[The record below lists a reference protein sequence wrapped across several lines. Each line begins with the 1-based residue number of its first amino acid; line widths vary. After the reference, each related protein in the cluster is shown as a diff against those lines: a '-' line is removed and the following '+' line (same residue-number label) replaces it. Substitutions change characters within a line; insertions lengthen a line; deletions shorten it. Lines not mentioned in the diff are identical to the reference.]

1 MKPLIN
7 CLIEN
12 QALLFKNM
20 YRAQQI
26 INLNIDNGK
35 LDRWNQEANDKFM
48 NLPIPD
54 AVFH

>member
-12 QALLFKNM
+12 QALLCKNM

-35 LDRWNQEANDKFM
+35 EANDKIM